1 MSTQSVTLALS
12 SLGSF
17 LRVAVYW
24 LNSSSIPSPTMT
36 TSNMPHIPRKHLRRS
51 LSCLFALL
59 LNLAQFN
66 LVLSSIMLLLPES
79 AQAEPVLKIVSS
91 LPRTGS
97 ANAQTGSM
105 VNGITMALEEIG
117 GKLGNYTIKYEDWD
131 DASPERG
138 QWDPAVEAA
147 NADRAVKDP
156 QIVAYI
162 GTYNS
167 GAAKISMPKLNQAGL
182 LMVSPANTWP
192 GLTKKGIGEANEPM
206 IYRPSGAITYFR
218 IVPTDEIQGSLGAE
232 WSKQL
237 GAKKVF
243 ILHDRE
249 LYGKGVAE
257 MFRRASPT
265 HGLEVVGFEGIDGK
279 ASNYRSLA
287 IKIRQKN
294 PDLVYFGGTTQSN
307 AGQII
312 KDVRASG
319 LKVKFMV
326 PDGCFENSFIESA
339 GRDAVEGSTYI
350 TFGGVPASQLAG
362 KGRLFYEQYRKRY
375 GIEPESYAAYGYEA
389 AQVVLHGIRTAATAD
404 RKSIVQAVAAIRD
417 FDGVL
422 GRWSFDSE
430 GDTTLKTIS
439 GNSVKS
445 GVFTFE
451 KLLGQ

>member
-1 MSTQSVTLALS
+1 M
-12 SLGSF
+12 
-17 LRVAVYW
+17 
-24 LNSSSIPSPTMT
+24 
-36 TSNMPHIPRKHLRRS
+36 
-51 LSCLFALL
+51 
-59 LNLAQFN
+59 
-66 LVLSSIMLLLPES
+66 
-79 AQAEPVLKIVSS
+79 
-91 LPRTGS
+91 
-97 ANAQTGSM
+97 
-105 VNGITMALEEIG
+105 
-117 GKLGNYTIKYEDWD
+117 
-131 DASPERG
+131 
-138 QWDPAVEAA
+138 
-147 NADRAVKDP
+147 
-156 QIVAYI
+156 
-162 GTYNS
+162 
-167 GAAKISMPKLNQAGL
+167 
-182 LMVSPANTWP
+182 
-192 GLTKKGIGEANEPM
+192 
-206 IYRPSGAITYFR
+206 
-218 IVPTDEIQGSLGAE
+218 
-232 WSKQL
+232 
-237 GAKKVF
+237 
-243 ILHDRE
+243 
-249 LYGKGVAE
+249 
-257 MFRRASPT
+257 
-265 HGLEVVGFEGIDGK
+265 
-279 ASNYRSLA
+279 
-287 IKIRQKN
+287 
-294 PDLVYFGGTTQSN
+294 
-307 AGQII
+307 I